1 MAAPAPIPTEP
12 LRLILA
18 RKSIL
23 LLLIALVVTLGLVIF
38 LHNVWIYTFPLLM
51 TAFFSDAFL
60 GLAAGL
66 SVRKVLPGRPF
77 FLRFFALVIFVL
89 VSLELLG
96 LFTGRQ
102 FGLGALQ
109 ISRSSVD
116 WLSLGQLGLAV
127 GTALLSLYAWSR
139 PRKVKEMAETPAPA
153 RPRKIRP
160 RKRAAKKSS
169 APAAAGAS
177 SVAAH
182 IPDPPAQLVSVSKP
196 DPRARPKRRR
206 IGQRKPKLQLS
217 TEEEH
222 RCPYCLELILPDDPR
237 GTVECK
243 ICHTLHHADC
253 WAITGAC
260 QVPHFTA

>member
-1 MAAPAPIPTEP
+1 MAATAPIPTEP
-12 LRLILA
+12 LRLTLA

-38 LHNVWIYTFPLLM
+38 LHHVWIYTYPLLM
-51 TAFFSDAFL
+51 SASFADAFL
-60 GLAAGL
+60 GLVAGL
-66 SVRKVLPGRPF
+66 SVRRVLHGQSF
-77 FLRFFALVIFVL
+77 FLRFFALVVFGL

-96 LFTGRQ
+96 LFTARQ
-102 FGLGALQ
+102 FGLGSLN
-109 ISRSSVD
+109 ISRTSVD
-116 WLSLGQLGLAV
+116 WLSLGQLGIAV
-127 GTALLSLYAWSR
+127 GTGLLSLYAWSR
-139 PRKVKEMAETPAPA
+139 PRKVKETAETPAPA

-160 RKRAAKKSS
+160 RKRVAKKSPVT
-169 APAAAGAS
+169 ATAGAS
-177 SVAAH
+177 SVAAQ

-196 DPRARPKRRR
+196 APRARLKRKR
-206 IGQRKPKLQLS
+206 IGRRKPKLQLS